1 MPVYTKG
8 EIYGSKM
15 WKDYSNEE
23 KNRVGH
29 CQRCYK
35 TYDLIAHHVEP
46 IQWKNG
52 KIEAPNKECL
62 IYQPLEVVCHA
73 CHQSKERSGDL
84 VDYARLIAEGLL

>member
-1 MPVYTKG
+1 MPIYTKG
-8 EIYGSKM
+8 EVYGSKM

-46 IQWKNG
+46 IQWENG
-52 KIEAPNKECL
+52 KVEAPNKESL
-62 IYQPLEVVCHA
+62 VYQPLEIVCHA
-73 CHQSKERSGDL
+73 CHQSAERSGDL